1 MDILGHFYKYQI
13 RNFEIK
19 KTKNCGQAT
28 AAHSAAFLLEREP
41 RAAGAVPGKKNRQL
55 TKNC

>member
-1 MDILGHFYKYQI
+1 MAILGHFYKYQI

-28 AAHSAAFLLEREP
+28 AAHSAAFLLEWERAG
-41 RAAGAVPGKKNRQL
+41 AAGIEAAVPGKKIDS
-55 TKNC
+55 